1 MKALIVILFAILFAS
16 CKESPTQSTQPDPKK
31 STIVAHV
38 FSEGQGIAGVS
49 VVLKPPNDTLRTD
62 SLGDA
67 RFSVAPG
74 EYIVQALRL
83 MGPGPALRSP
93 SDTVTA
99 RAGETV
105 KVEFFDCLACLSNSR
120 P

>member
-1 MKALIVILFAILFAS
+1 MNALILVTFAMLFAA
-16 CKESPTQSTQPDPKK
+16 CKQSSTQSTEPNHAT

-38 FSEGQGIAGVS
+38 FSDGYGIGGVS

-74 EYIVQALRL
+74 DYIVQALRL

-99 RAGETV
+99 RAG
-105 KVEFFDCLACLSNSR
+105 
-120 P
+120 